1 MAKVKLSL
9 RGREIPRN
17 KAGDPS
23 FQFLSLKPE
32 EDPTRPLGL
41 LDVFT
46 PEEVVELVNRSL
58 YQLEY
63 QAKAHEKR
71 RIEQSLLEAPVKEM
85 FRELY
90 PKQSYAKATDEQ
102 LQHCLGELKKKEE

>member
-1 MAKVKLSL
+1 MKVSL
-9 RGREIPRN
+9 KDRNIPRN

-23 FQFLSLKPE
+23 FTTLGSLQATFSDE
-32 EDPTRPLGL
+32 EI
-41 LDVFT
+41 
-46 PEEVVELVNRSL
+46 VELVNRCL

-63 QAKAHEKR
+63 QARAHEKR

-85 FRELY
+85 YRTLY

-102 LQHCLGELKKKEE
+102 LQHCLEELKKKE